1 MLVQRRKPCGLRC
14 FGSHTP
20 VLSGEMC
27 PQRGYYLLRESCQG
41 CWPSCAPGGRPIS
54 FGALEAQWFLWRRKK
69 KKYPRVSLESCTF
82 SPFLPFEG
90 EIWSNCCRR
99 RRRRPHRQEE
109 AVLVL
114 SSAGQER
121 FRHELVRPERGGLA
135 RAVHDE
141 TCRRAAP
148 QDSVCLSLMHL
159 ASLCPPAH

>member
-1 MLVQRRKPCGLRC
+1 M
-14 FGSHTP
+14 
-20 VLSGEMC
+20 
-27 PQRGYYLLRESCQG
+27 
-41 CWPSCAPGGRPIS
+41 
-54 FGALEAQWFLWRRKK
+54 
-69 KKYPRVSLESCTF
+69 SL
-82 SPFLPFEG
+82 SPFPPFEG
-90 EIWSNCCRR
+90 EIWSNC
-99 RRRRPHRQEE
+99 RRRPPRQEE
-109 AVLVL
+109 AVLEL